1 VERGLGVREMIKIGN
16 IEVSRIGL
24 GTNRL
29 TDTPENRDMLNH
41 AIKIGINFIDTA
53 NIYQSG
59 KSETTIGN
67 TLSPFPENILVASK
81 GGMVPGSPAN
91 NDPEHLRQQL
101 ELSLNR
107 LKTKCITLYQ
117 LHRVNPDTP
126 VEDTMRFLKD
136 LQQEGKI
143 KHIGL
148 SEVNVE
154 QIERARNVVEITSV
168 QNHYNLRERKHE
180 EVLIYCEKNNIVFI
194 PFFPLDK
201 SGPQNEALNKIANK
215 FNASPQQVTLAWL
228 LKRSPV
234 MLPIPGT
241 LNKEHLEQ
249 NINSLNIELDDK
261 DFQSLNK

>member
-1 VERGLGVREMIKIGN
+1 LTKHIHIGN
-16 IEVSRIGL
+16 ITVNRIGL

-29 TDTPENRDMLNH
+29 TDIPENRELLNH
-41 AIKIGINFIDTA
+41 AVKKGINFIDTA
-53 NIYQSG
+53 NIYQGG

-67 TLSPFPENILVASK
+67 TLSPFPENLLVASK

-91 NDPEHLRQQL
+91 NDPKHLRQQL
-101 ELSLNR
+101 GLSLSR

-126 VEDTMRFLKD
+126 VEDTMRFLKE

-143 KHIGL
+143 KYIGL
-148 SEVNVE
+148 SEVTVE
-154 QIERARNVVEITSV
+154 QIVRARKEAEITSV
-168 QNHYNLRERKHE
+168 QNHYSLRERKHE
-180 EVLIYCEKNNIVFI
+180 EVLNYCEKNNIVFI

-201 SGPQNEALNKIANK
+201 GSTGNEQLNKIAAKYNV
-215 FNASPQQVTLAWL
+215 SPQQITLAWL

-241 LNKEHLEQ
+241 LSRSHLDE
-249 NINSLNIELDDK
+249 NTASLNIELEDN
-261 DFQSLNK
+261 DFEILNKL

>member
-1 VERGLGVREMIKIGN
+1 MNKTIKVGN
-16 IEVSRIGL
+16 IEVNRIGL

-29 TDTPENRDMLNH
+29 TDTPENREMLNY
-41 AIKIGINFIDTA
+41 AVKIGINFLDSA
-53 NIYQSG
+53 NIYQGG

-91 NDPEHLRQQL
+91 NTPEHLRQQL
-101 ELSLNR
+101 EFSLSRLN
-107 LKTKCITLYQ
+107 TKCLTLYQ
-117 LHRVNPDTP
+117 LHRVNPETP
-126 VEDTMRFLKD
+126 VEDTMRFLKE

-143 KHIGL
+143 KYIGL
-148 SEVNVE
+148 SEVTVE
-154 QIERARNVVEITSV
+154 QIERARKVAEIITV

-180 EVLIYCEKNNIVFI
+180 EVLNYCEKNNIVFI

-201 SGPQNEALNKIANK
+201 SGPQNEALIKIANK
-215 FNASPQQVTLAWL
+215 YNASPQQITLAWL

-241 LNKEHLEQ
+241 LNLEHLEQ
-249 NINSLNIELDDK
+249 NMNSLNFELEDK
-261 DFQSLNK
+261 EFQLLNK